1 MPLPLPVDLAKLEA
15 LCAQHGTPLQIY
27 DEARPVHSPR
37 TGGRGAPDAG
47 KSILSPATYQGP
59 RPLRNLSVEVVGGLR
74 RVHGRDGVQEGVG
87 HA

>member
-59 RPLRNLSVEVVGGLR
+59 RPLRNLSVEAEKEYGGCTGGTEYR
-74 RVHGRDGVQEGVG
+74 RE
-87 HA
+87 